1 MNSERLI
8 ELTISRDNVV
18 SQVAA
23 FLAAIG
29 VVKDY
34 EDILDIKF
42 GDTQQDQIPIKIK
55 FKEAK

>member
-1 MNSERLI
+1 MNSERSI

-29 VVKDY
+29 VVKDN
-34 EDILDIKF
+34 EEILDIKF
-42 GDTQQDQIPIKIK
+42 GDIHKDQIPIKIS
-55 FKEAK
+55 FKEA